1 MAGIYI
7 HVPFCSS
14 RCIYCDFYS
23 TTHSK
28 TMRDAYVDAL
38 LEEMVER
45 RDELGGEVIK
55 TIYFGGGTPSLLS
68 FKQLERIL
76 HTVRA
81 TFHIDEEAEITL
93 EVNPDDV
100 TMQTASDWRCLGFNR
115 VSMGVQTFS
124 NSILHLLRRRHTAE
138 TVSEAVSHLRHVGI
152 WNITLD
158 LIYGLPGQT
167 LDIWKE
173 DVRQIFELPLKHLS
187 AYALSYEEG
196 TMLTR
201 MRDQHVIQEADEETI
216 RTMYL
221 YLVQQ
226 AKEHGFEHYEI
237 SNFALP
243 GYYSRHNSSYWSGV
257 PYLGFGPSAHSYD
270 GVSHR
275 RANHADLLA
284 YIKSPGNPPCY
295 IENLMPSQLF
305 EEYLLTRMRTS
316 KGISKNFVLEN
327 YGEKVLERL
336 LELAQSHLYRGN
348 LLEEGDILKLS
359 LEGVLIS
366 DYIISDLMGAVDD

>member
-68 FKQLERIL
+68 LKQLERIL
-76 HTVRA
+76 YTVRA